1 MIFRIGIGLCFAAS
15 LFAAAPVLAWGDAGH
30 RMVCRVAWKQLLEQ
44 PRNNLKDL
52 LGVTDDMAFAE
63 TCTWANT
70 YLAEHPE
77 TAAWHQIYVP
87 KDARSV
93 DVNRDCPS
101 ETSCVIRE
109 IERNVGIA
117 RNSVSTEERA
127 MAVKLLAHLV
137 GDVHQPLNVAFAE
150 DRGGRDISG
159 SFLGV
164 PTNLHAIW
172 DAGMIETDTDALAEL
187 ATMYHAYTPLDR
199 LFVDWLSDLPEE
211 WANESLWVM
220 RTPATGYLG
229 NPGGLEFEQIYV
241 EQNRPVAFDRIAKA
255 GMRLGHLLNDV
266 LR

>member
-1 MIFRIGIGLCFAAS
+1 MIFRISIGLCFVAS
-15 LFAAAPVLAWGDAGH
+15 LFATAPVLAWGDAGH

-52 LGVTDDMAFAE
+52 LGVADDIAFAE
-63 TCTWANT
+63 TCAWADAS
-70 YLAEHPE
+70 LAEHPE

-93 DVNRDCPS
+93 DVNRDCTP

-150 DRGGRDISG
+150 DRGGREIAG

-164 PTNLHAIW
+164 ATNMHAIW
-172 DAGMIETDTDALAEL
+172 DTQLIETDPAALAEL